1 MGQSKARARN
11 PQHILKRSAM
21 TYAIT
26 HLARLSRFSAVAAVG
41 VSLVAYAGA
50 AQAQTADATRTYGIP
65 AGSLEDALNQ
75 FGRQAGILL
84 SFSPDMT
91 AGLRSNGLRGPY
103 TVRGGLA
110 ALLTGSGLQAEA
122 RADGGYALRKVVS
135 APGNDPATLPVV
147 KVTGQND
154 AVAERVNPPT
164 TVGSRIA
171 LTQRE
176 ISQSVSVVTQDQ
188 IKQQNMQTLDQAL
201 KYTPGISVLNSD
213 SQRFQYYS
221 RGYPIS
227 SFQVDGAPVFNNP
240 NMSGTAST
248 SAPTLAM
255 YDRVEVLRGAD
266 GLFTGFG
273 SPGGTINLIRKRA
286 PSEYQFIGELNG
298 GTYNNRGGLID
309 VGGPLNQNGS
319 VRGRVVGSYQDQ
331 DLTQDSTWK
340 RDRQLYGTL
349 EADLSSSTLLRM
361 GASYSEMS
369 QRNTWSGSPT
379 YINGDRL
386 SRSRYTGADWNRE
399 TFYST
404 DVFAQLEQKL
414 GDGWQLKA
422 SADYTHNRYGV
433 LNANFVTRLD
443 EDGNGTMATTNK
455 GAVEDNQSY
464 DVNLSGP
471 FTLFGRQHKVTV
483 GASYLQMNEW
493 QRTKYGP
500 DGDDFFLT
508 QANVN
513 DIVFA
518 KPTWLGLPTDTDVNR
533 ERTTQYGI
541 YANGR
546 FSLADPLTLVAGA
559 SLNWWKDTFRPDAV
573 YNYDQYTKTEDSYNK
588 KVVPYVALIYDLND
602 TYSVYTS
609 YSKIFEPQNGARS
622 ADGELIPAITGNQY
636 EAGIKGAYLN
646 GRVNASLAV
655 FQLTQKNRA
664 SEDANFPDEGFYIA
678 QGKARSRGVEAQVS
692 GEMTPGWTLNGGYT
706 YTQSKYL
713 DDSLDFNA
721 SSFTQIAP
729 KHMFRVWT
737 NYRLPGD
744 LNRWQAGLG
753 VNATSRTWRD
763 GNGYTLQQGGY
774 FTADARIAYQAT
786 AHTSVALNV
795 TNLFDRKYYASFG
808 GNGNVWWGDPRKVML
823 TMRVTY

>member
-1 MGQSKARARN
+1 MGQSKARARTQ
-11 PQHILKRSAM
+11 QHILKRSALAY
-21 TYAIT
+21 TIA
-26 HLARLSRFSAVAAVG
+26 HLSRLSAGALMGA
-41 VSLVAYAGA
+41 SLVAYSCAVHAQGTDAVRNYAIQAG
-50 AQAQTADATRTYGIP
+50 T
-65 AGSLEDALNQ
+65 LEDGLNQ

-91 AGLRSNGLRGPY
+91 AGLRTNGLHGSY
-103 TVRGGLA
+103 TVRGGLD
-110 ALLTGSGLQAEA
+110 ALLAGSSLQAEA
-122 RADGGYALRKVVS
+122 RANGGYALRKQA
-135 APGNDPATLPVV
+135 APQGGDAAVLPVV
-147 KVTGQND
+147 RVTGQND
-154 AVAERVNPPT
+154 PVAERVNPPT
-164 TVGSRIA
+164 TVGSRFA
-171 LTQRE
+171 LSQRE
-176 ISQSVSVVTQDQ
+176 IAQSVSVVTQDQ
-188 IKQQNMQTLDQAL
+188 IRQQNMQTLDQAL

-286 PSEYQFIGELNG
+286 PSEYAFIGELNG
-298 GTYNNRGGLID
+298 GTYGNRGGLLD
-309 VGGPLNQNGS
+309 VGGPLNQDGS

-331 DLTQDSTWK
+331 DLTQDSAWK

-361 GASYSEMS
+361 GASYSEMT

-414 GDGWQLKA
+414 GADWQLKA
-422 SADYTHNRYGV
+422 SADYTHNRYQV

-443 EDGNGTMATTNK
+443 ADGNGTMATTNK

-471 FTLFGRQHKVTV
+471 FTLLGRQHKLTV

-508 QANVN
+508 QTNVN

-533 ERTTQYGI
+533 ERTTQYGV

-573 YNYDQYTKTEDSYNK
+573 YNYDQYTKTKDSYNK

-622 ADGELIPAITGNQY
+622 AAGELIPAITGNQY

-646 GRVNASLAV
+646 GRVNASLAM

-664 SEDANFPDEGFYIA
+664 SEDANFPDEGFYVA
-678 QGKARSRGVEAQVS
+678 QGKARSRGIEAQVS
-692 GEMTPGWTLNGGYT
+692 GEVTPGWTMNGGYT

-713 DDSLDFNA
+713 DDSLDFNS

-729 KHMFRVWT
+729 KHMFRLWT

-763 GNGYTLQQGGY
+763 GNGFTLEQGGY
-774 FTADARIAYQAT
+774 FTADARVAYQAT

-823 TMRVTY
+823 TVRVTY

>member
-1 MGQSKARARN
+1 MGHSKARPRS
-11 PQHILKRSAM
+11 PQQLFKRGA
-21 TYAIT
+21 
-26 HLARLSRFSAVAAVG
+26 L
-41 VSLVAYAGA
+41 AYAMAHLPRFPAGIWIGA
-50 AQAQTADATRTYGIP
+50 PLLACACAAHAQAADSVRAYDVP
-65 AGSLEDALNQ
+65 AGALEDALNR
-75 FGRQAGILL
+75 FGRQSGILL

-91 AGLRSNGLRGPY
+91 AGLRTNGLRGAY
-103 TVRGGLA
+103 TVRGGLD
-110 ALLTGSGLQAEA
+110 ALLAGSGLQAET
-122 RADGGYALRKVVS
+122 RPNGGYALRRS
-135 APGNDPATLPVV
+135 TTPREGDAATLPVV
-147 KVTGQND
+147 KVTGRND
-154 AVAERVNPPT
+154 AVAERVNPLT
-164 TVGSRIA
+164 TVGSKIP
-171 LTQRE
+171 LSQRE
-176 ISQSVSVVTQDQ
+176 IPQSVTVVTQDQ
-188 IKQQNMQTLDQAL
+188 IKQQNMQTLDQVL

-273 SPGGTINLIRKRA
+273 SPGGTINLVRKRA
-286 PSEYQFIGELNG
+286 PSEYAFTGELNA
-298 GTYNNRGGLID
+298 GTYGNRGGLID
-309 VGGPLNQNGS
+309 VGGPLNGSGS

-349 EADLSSSTLLRM
+349 EADLSPTTLLRM

-379 YINGDRL
+379 YIDGDRL

-399 TFYST
+399 NFYST
-404 DVFAQLEQKL
+404 DVFAQLEQQL
-414 GDGWQLKA
+414 GEGWRLKA
-422 SADYTHNRYGV
+422 SADYTHNRYQV

-443 EDGNGTMATTNK
+443 ADGNGTMATTNK
-455 GAVEDNQSY
+455 GAYEDNQSY

-483 GASYLQMNEW
+483 GASYLRMNEW

-508 QANVN
+508 QANVD

-533 ERTTQYGI
+533 ERTTQYGV

-546 FSLADPLTLVAGA
+546 FSLADPLTLVTGA

-573 YNYDQYTKTEDSYNK
+573 YNYDQYTKTRDSYNK
-588 KVVPYVALIYDLND
+588 KVVPYVALIYDLNE
-602 TYSVYTS
+602 TYSVYAS

-622 ADGELIPAITGNQY
+622 AAGDLIPAITGNQY
-636 EAGIKGAYLN
+636 EAGIKGAYLD

-664 SEDANFPDEGFYIA
+664 SEDANFPDEGFYVA
-678 QGKARSRGVEAQVS
+678 QGKARSRGIEAQVS
-692 GEMTPGWTLNGGYT
+692 GELTPGWTVNGGYT
-706 YTQSKYL
+706 YTHSKYL
-713 DDSLDFNA
+713 DDSQDFNA

-729 KHMFRVWT
+729 RHMFRLWT

-744 LNRWQAGLG
+744 LNRWQAGIG

-763 GNGYTLQQGGY
+763 GNGFTLEQGGY
-774 FTADARIAYQAT
+774 FTADARVAYQAT
-786 AHTSVALNV
+786 PRTSVALNV

-823 TMRVTY
+823 TVRVTY